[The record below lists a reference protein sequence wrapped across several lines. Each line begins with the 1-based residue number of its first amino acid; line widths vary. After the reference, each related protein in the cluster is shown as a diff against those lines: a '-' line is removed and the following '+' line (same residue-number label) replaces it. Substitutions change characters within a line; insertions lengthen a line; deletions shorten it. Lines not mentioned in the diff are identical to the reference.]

1 MTCETAFV
9 ITAPCWSDK
18 PAAMNWLNNATTW
31 SMLGGLLGG
40 ALLSWGVSFAV
51 NIGGSLTLTL
61 IEGEVV
67 AVSPLVVFDAAT
79 VNVFTT
85 DPLPLN
91 EDVRVRSVMEA
102 PGVLEV
108 IVIGLYRQRVEQRL
122 RLL

>member
-1 MTCETAFV
+1 
-9 ITAPCWSDK
+9 
-18 PAAMNWLNNATTW
+18 MNWLNNATTW

-40 ALLSWGVSFAV
+40 ALLPWGVSFAV
-51 NIGGSLTLTL
+51 NIGGSVTLTL

-79 VNVFTT
+79 VSVFTT
-85 DPLPLN
+85 DPLPF
-91 EDVRVRSVMEA
+91 RSVMEA

>member
-1 MTCETAFV
+1 M
-9 ITAPCWSDK
+9 
-18 PAAMNWLNNATTW
+18 
-31 SMLGGLLGG
+31 
-40 ALLSWGVSFAV
+40 
-51 NIGGSLTLTL
+51 TL

-108 IVIGLYRQRVEQRL
+108 IVIGLYRQRVEQSL

>member
-1 MTCETAFV
+1 
-9 ITAPCWSDK
+9 
-18 PAAMNWLNNATTW
+18 
-31 SMLGGLLGG
+31 
-40 ALLSWGVSFAV
+40 
-51 NIGGSLTLTL
+51 LTL

-67 AVSPLVVFDAAT
+67 AVSPLVVLDAAT

>member
-1 MTCETAFV
+1 
-9 ITAPCWSDK
+9 
-18 PAAMNWLNNATTW
+18 MNWLNNATTW

-51 NIGGSLTLTL
+51 NIGGSVTLTL

-67 AVSPLVVFDAAT
+67 AVSPLVVLDAAT

-91 EDVRVRSVMEA
+91 EDARVRSVMEA